1 MNIKTKNYII
11 LLIFFSLFIFGIVF
25 YKSKYFLIEIYH
37 SKIYKINYSNI
48 IKIEN
53 RIYYNKSLGLNH
65 LDICNKTNLMK
76 FNRKKPNLN
85 SNILV
90 VLILIYPDPFSIL
103 KSVIRNYIDIISREI
118 NFNFSLSIITCNN
131 DISNLMIK
139 NQVEIKLKFNSKIL
153 LNNIEIPNSE
163 CFTFVT
169 YAYNKTIDVF
179 YTDTKYPKFNESFF
193 NKILYT
199 SINNYSFSPYYA
211 AGTNYY
217 SYIPSHLSLFDY
229 LISL

>member
-1 MNIKTKNYII
+1 M
-11 LLIFFSLFIFGIVF
+11 
-25 YKSKYFLIEIYH
+25 
-37 SKIYKINYSNI
+37 
-48 IKIEN
+48 
-53 RIYYNKSLGLNH
+53 
-65 LDICNKTNLMK
+65 
-76 FNRKKPNLN
+76 N

-90 VLILIYPDPFSIL
+90 VLILIYPDPYSIL
-103 KSVIRNYIDIISREI
+103 KSIIVNYIDIISREI

-131 DISNLMIK
+131 DISNLILT
-139 NQVEIKLKFNSKIL
+139 NQIELKLKFISKII
-153 LNNIEIPNSE
+153 LNNIEIANSE

-179 YTDTKYPKFNESFF
+179 YTNTKYKQFNESYF
-193 NKILYT
+193 NKILLT

-229 LISL
+229 FDFFIKFDHDLTKQIKKKPIYDSFPLRKMIENNNYFFFGCSFMKDAYYITNNLYKTFFMFSLRQQDKCNYTIHINIWIVSLILYFI